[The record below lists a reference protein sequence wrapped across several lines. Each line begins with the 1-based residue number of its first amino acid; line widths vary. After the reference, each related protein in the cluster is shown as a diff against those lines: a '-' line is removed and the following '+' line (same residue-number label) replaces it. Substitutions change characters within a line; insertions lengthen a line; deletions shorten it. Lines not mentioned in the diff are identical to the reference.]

1 MPIASSVMIVIGFF
15 VMRKIAN
22 IEV

>member
-1 MPIASSVMIVIGFF
+1 MPIASSIMIVIGFF
-15 VMRKIAN
+15 IMRKIAN